1 MKKAL
6 SRIFGQFAR
15 GAQRYNA
22 GDRAFREL
30 DKQKAA
36 PVVAPKHHSNLKHL
50 EQLEKGWYIEN
61 FSLKPQIFSIS
72 PNLKTLYYSFVKS
85 NTGKGEFIEKS
96 NVVDEVHDGHL
107 KQIYVTSTDPE
118 VGHSNPN

>member
-50 EQLEKGWYIEN
+50 EQLEKGWCLHAKRLR
-61 FSLKPQIFSIS
+61 SLSRG
-72 PNLKTLYYSFVKS
+72 LK
-85 NTGKGEFIEKS
+85 
-96 NVVDEVHDGHL
+96 
-107 KQIYVTSTDPE
+107 
-118 VGHSNPN
+118 